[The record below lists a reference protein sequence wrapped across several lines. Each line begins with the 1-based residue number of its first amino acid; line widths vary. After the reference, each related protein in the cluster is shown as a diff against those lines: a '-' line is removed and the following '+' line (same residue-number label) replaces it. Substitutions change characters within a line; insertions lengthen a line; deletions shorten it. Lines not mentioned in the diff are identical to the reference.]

1 MLTRILGILLLIYF
15 TGCGTPIVEK
25 YAPATYGAHA
35 FSGINDQSEDYTVDG
50 FDCTVTLV
58 PPRVEEASSAN
69 TTNWFNVLSAA
80 YPVSDGW
87 TYQSAIDDLSNKSL
101 EIKTYDAQ
109 GAATYVGSDV
119 HVRYVPGDSDPKRGI
134 HWIQVVTNNH
144 RINPSMHGT
153 PDNKVDTFART
164 GQPYYD
170 DGGAAASGNCDSSCN
185 FYDKPRRPDA
195 LMDHDWDAVLYVVE
209 APAAGPG
216 IVTLRAPAMSW
227 GWKNRC
233 TRDATIL
240 ERLFEL
246 IDSVTLSSD
255 GLMAPEST
263 VELSLDGQARFQVTQ
278 GELRAIAT
286 LTKLQLA
293 LEIGPETDP
302 ISPEADLINFS
313 TEGTGTF
320 SDFTLGDEEF
330 RGAQLILSGGEGV
343 IHSASGGI
351 SASINGEIVTENR
364 ESMPVTMYLYG
375 QLGEENYS
383 VMLTAE
389 TTMIVPRN

>member
-25 YAPATYGAHA
+25 YAPATYGAYS

-50 FDCTVTLV
+50 FYCTVTLV

-87 TYQSAIDDLSNKSL
+87 TYQSAIDDLSNNSL
-101 EIKTYDAQ
+101 VIKTYDAQ

-119 HVRYVPGDSDPKRGI
+119 HVRYVPGESDPKRGI

-170 DGGAAASGNCDSSCN
+170 DGGAADSGNCDSSCN

-195 LMDHDWDAVLYVVE
+195 LMDHDWDAVL
-209 APAAGPG
+209 
-216 IVTLRAPAMSW
+216 
-227 GWKNRC
+227 
-233 TRDATIL
+233 
-240 ERLFEL
+240 
-246 IDSVTLSSD
+246 
-255 GLMAPEST
+255 
-263 VELSLDGQARFQVTQ
+263 
-278 GELRAIAT
+278 
-286 LTKLQLA
+286 
-293 LEIGPETDP
+293 
-302 ISPEADLINFS
+302 
-313 TEGTGTF
+313 
-320 SDFTLGDEEF
+320 
-330 RGAQLILSGGEGV
+330 
-343 IHSASGGI
+343 
-351 SASINGEIVTENR
+351 
-364 ESMPVTMYLYG
+364 
-375 QLGEENYS
+375 
-383 VMLTAE
+383 
-389 TTMIVPRN
+389 